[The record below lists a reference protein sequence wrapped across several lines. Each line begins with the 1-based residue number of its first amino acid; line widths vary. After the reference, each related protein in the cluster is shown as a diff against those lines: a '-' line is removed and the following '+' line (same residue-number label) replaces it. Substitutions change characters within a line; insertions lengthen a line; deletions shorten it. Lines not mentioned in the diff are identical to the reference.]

1 MGVVCLPL
9 FCYALICAHFMFA
22 IIWKKKRKLVDL
34 LLLSYRCSVTIY
46 VLWLFLTVPWLD
58 LHNVVF
64 LDHTHLLFDNNEN
77 LRFQVMQKAL
87 VAPLYQKNSCLDKK
101 IFHPVSTLPILS
113 YITIVRRLPLVCLQ
127 FVIVVFP
134 GHTHLLVL

>member
-9 FCYALICAHFMFA
+9 FCYALICVHFMFA
-22 IIWKKKRKLVDL
+22 IILKKKRKLVDL

-46 VLWLFLTVPWLD
+46 VLWLFLTVQWLD

-77 LRFQVMQKAL
+77 LSFQMMQIK
-87 VAPLYQKNSCLDKK
+87 P
-101 IFHPVSTLPILS
+101 
-113 YITIVRRLPLVCLQ
+113 
-127 FVIVVFP
+127 
-134 GHTHLLVL
+134 